1 MYILQL
7 HIFFALIISNQLQ
20 LFNWA
25 LEPAEDEILD
35 KLYELGYMDAAVW
48 VEQKST
54 ELNAKN
60 DQPLAVE

>member
-7 HIFFALIISNQLQ
+7 HIFFVLIISNQLQ

-48 VEQKST
+48 VEQKSS
-54 ELNAKN
+54 ELIAKN

>member
-7 HIFFALIISNQLQ
+7 HIFFVLIISNQLQ

-25 LEPAEDEILD
+25 LEPADDEILD

-60 DQPLAVE
+60 EPLAVE

>member
-7 HIFFALIISNQLQ
+7 HIFFALVISNQLQ

-54 ELNAKN
+54 ELSAKN
-60 DQPLAVE
+60 EPLAVE

>member
-7 HIFFALIISNQLQ
+7 HIFFALVISNQLQ

>member
-60 DQPLAVE
+60 EPLAVE

>member
-35 KLYELGYMDAAVW
+35 KLYELGYMDATVW

>member
-7 HIFFALIISNQLQ
+7 HIFFVLIISNQLQ

-60 DQPLAVE
+60 EPLAVE

>member
-7 HIFFALIISNQLQ
+7 HIFFVLIISNQLQ

-25 LEPAEDEILD
+25 LEPADDQILD

>member
-35 KLYELGYMDAAVW
+35 RLYELGYMDAAVW